1 MIVYSYFFIN
11 LKIFFM
17 LFFICSLVFIL
28 GYIFIALE
36 HKTHIN
42 KSGVAIMVGGILWL
56 FVAFLSHDKAEIS
69 QAITE
74 TGGEIFSI
82 VVFLLS
88 AMTIVEI
95 LVHYQF
101 FDWLREKIV
110 QKKISQVKLFW
121 LLGTLTFVLS
131 AFLDNLTTTLIM
143 IQIGRKIYKNRD
155 NFLIYVANTVI
166 AANAGGA
173 ASPIGDVTTIML
185 WLANKFNAIQ
195 VMSIGIIPALITWM
209 IPQYLMGRKI
219 VHHEEAEL
227 AHDNFELVDEHKVK
241 PYWSVIFIGA
251 FSFLLP
257 VFFNLINLPPFLG
270 LLLGVGI
277 LWVFIDIKAKNG
289 HHDYT
294 SGQVINIIQKTDI
307 TTLKFFI
314 GILLAVGALA
324 HIGLLTA
331 LNNFIFGTEI
341 NNWRL
346 IFGTTI
352 LGFMSAILDNVP
364 LVAAAIKMFP
374 ATVAPNLWVLLA
386 LTAGT
391 GGSLLIIGSAAGV
404 AAMGQVKELN
414 FSYYLKKASLPAL
427 LGYLGGVS
435 VWLILRYFGFF

>member
-1 MIVYSYFFIN
+1 
-11 LKIFFM
+11 M
-17 LFFICSLVFIL
+17 LFGLIFVV
-28 GYIFIALE
+28 GYAFIALE

-42 KSGVAIMVGGILWL
+42 KSGVAIIVGGVLWL
-56 FVAFLSHDKAEIS
+56 LAAIFSHDKSEIS
-69 QAITE
+69 AVITE
-74 TGGEIFSI
+74 NGGEIFSI
-82 VVFLLS
+82 IVFLLS
-88 AMTIVEI
+88 AMTIVEL

-101 FDWLREKIV
+101 FDWLREIIV
-110 QKKISQVKLFW
+110 KKKISQTQLFW
-121 LLGTLTFVLS
+121 FLGALTFVMS

-143 IQIGRKIYKNRD
+143 IQIGRKIYKD
-155 NFLIYVANTVI
+155 QGNFLIYVANTVI

-195 VMSIGIIPALITWM
+195 VMTIGILPALATWL

-219 VHHEEAEL
+219 KQHEEVEESNP
-227 AHDNFELVDEHKVK
+227 NFDLVDEKKVK
-241 PYWSVIFIGA
+241 PYWSVIFIGL

-277 LWVFIDIKAKNG
+277 IWVFIDIKSKNG
-289 HHDYT
+289 HEDYT
-294 SGQVINIIQKTDI
+294 AGQVVKIIQKTDI

-324 HIGLLTA
+324 HVGLLGK
-331 LNNFIFGTEI
+331 LNDFIFGTNI
-341 NNWRL
+341 DTTRL
-346 IFGTTI
+346 IIGNII
-352 LGFMSAILDNVP
+352 LGGLSSVLDNVP

-374 ATVAPNLWVLLA
+374 AGISPAIWVLLA

-391 GGSLLIIGSAAGV
+391 GGSMLVIGSAAGV

-414 FSYYLKKASLPAL
+414 FGFYLKKASFPAL
-427 LGYLGGVS
+427 LGYIGGVT
-435 VWLILRYFGFF
+435 VWVTMFYLGLFK

>member
-1 MIVYSYFFIN
+1 METS
-11 LKIFFM
+11 L
-17 LFFICSLVFIL
+17 LFSLFGAVFVL

-42 KSGVAIMVGGILWL
+42 KSGVAIVVGGVLWL
-56 FVAFLSHDKAEIS
+56 FAAFFGHDRSEIS
-69 QAITE
+69 AVITE
-74 TGGEIFSI
+74 NGGEIFSI

-88 AMTIVEI
+88 AMTIVEL

-110 QKKISQVKLFW
+110 QKKISQIKLFW
-121 LLGTLTFVLS
+121 LLGAITFVLS

-143 IQIGRKIYKNRD
+143 IQIGRKIYKDQN

-185 WLANKFNAIQ
+185 WLANKFNAVQ
-195 VMSIGIIPALITWM
+195 VMSIGIIPAIITWI
-209 IPQYLMGRKI
+209 IPQHLMSRKI
-219 VHHEEAEL
+219 KSHEEAEK
-227 AHDNFELVDEHKVK
+227 AHADFDLVDENKVQ
-241 PYWSVIFIGA
+241 PYWSVIFIGV

-257 VFFNLINLPPFLG
+257 VIFNLINLPPFLG
-270 LLLGVGI
+270 LLLGLGI
-277 LWVFIDIKAKNG
+277 LWVFIDIKAKKG
-289 HHDYT
+289 HKDYT
-294 SGQVINIIQKTDI
+294 SGQVVSIIQKTDI

-314 GILLAVGALA
+314 GILLAVGALS

-331 LNNFIFGTEI
+331 LNNFIFGEEI
-341 NNWRL
+341 NTLRL
-346 IFGTTI
+346 IIGTTA
-352 LGFMSAILDNVP
+352 LGFLSSILDNVP

-374 ATVAPNLWVLLA
+374 DGISSSIWVLLA

-391 GGSLLIIGSAAGV
+391 GGSMLVIGSAAGV

-427 LGYLGGVS
+427 LGYLGGVATWIS
-435 VWLILRYFGFF
+435 LYYLGLF

>member
-1 MIVYSYFFIN
+1 METS
-11 LKIFFM
+11 L
-17 LFFICSLVFIL
+17 LFSLFGAVFVL

-42 KSGVAIMVGGILWL
+42 KSGVAIVVGGVLWL
-56 FVAFLSHDKAEIS
+56 LAAFFGHDRSEIS
-69 QAITE
+69 AVITE
-74 TGGEIFSI
+74 NGGEIFSI

-88 AMTIVEI
+88 AMTIVEL

-110 QKKISQVKLFW
+110 QKKISQIKLFW
-121 LLGTLTFVLS
+121 LLGVITFVLS

-143 IQIGRKIYKNRD
+143 IQIGRKIYKDQN

-185 WLANKFNAIQ
+185 WLANKFNAVQI
-195 VMSIGIIPALITWM
+195 MSIGIIPAIITWI
-209 IPQYLMGRKI
+209 IPQYLMSRKI
-219 VHHEEAEL
+219 KGHEEAEK
-227 AHDNFELVDEHKVK
+227 AHSDFDLVDEKKVQ
-241 PYWSVIFIGA
+241 PYWSVIFIGV

-257 VFFNLINLPPFLG
+257 VIFNIINLPPFLG
-270 LLLGVGI
+270 LLLGLGI
-277 LWVFIDIKAKNG
+277 LWVFIDIKAKKG
-289 HHDYT
+289 HKDYT
-294 SGQVINIIQKTDI
+294 SGQVVSIIQKTDI

-314 GILLAVGALA
+314 GILLAVGALS

-331 LNNFIFGTEI
+331 LNNFIFGEEI
-341 NNWRL
+341 NTLRL
-346 IFGTTI
+346 IIGTTA
-352 LGFMSAILDNVP
+352 LGFLSAILDNVP

-374 ATVAPNLWVLLA
+374 DGISSSIWVLLA

-391 GGSLLIIGSAAGV
+391 GGSMLVIGSAAGV

-427 LGYLGGVS
+427 LGYLGGVATWIS
-435 VWLILRYFGFF
+435 LYYLGFF